1 MVCLLMSIRPFSLN
15 LTENPTVLAS
25 SDRNPTVLM
34 AFTSSSDHFPDS
46 CYIYIVQ

>member
-25 SDRNPTVLM
+25 SDRE
-34 AFTSSSDHFPDS
+34 SDRFGV
-46 CYIYIVQ
+46 I

>member
-25 SDRNPTVLM
+25 SDLNPTVL
-34 AFTSSSDHFPDS
+34 ASSDRNPTENSFKNE
-46 CYIYIVQ
+46 I